1 MDPQAPQPDDASHGV
16 LAVLV
21 VRTGGIAG
29 IRRRWRV
36 DPTPDDEQRWLELI
50 ESCPWDEPEPESP
63 LGADRFT
70 WLIQASTLHDERR
83 RELPESALVG
93 AWRDLVDAVRDAP
106 RDDRPDHFTPERQ

>member
-1 MDPQAPQPDDASHGV
+1 MPRVESPDDASAGV

-36 DPTPDDEQRWLELI
+36 DPAPDEEQRWVELI

-70 WLIQASTLHDERR
+70 WLIQATTRHDERR
-83 RELPESALVG
+83 REIPEPALVG

-106 RDDRPDHFTPERQ
+106 REDRADHSTNEGQ